1 MRMLIS
7 EGQNIAIKSAEMV
20 LSDLTWKSVKKGP
33 PVIQPTVGDHKGQ
46 GRVSG
51 EHPAHAAC
59 VDAPP
64 TTSCHGGVEG
74 GAARCRR
81 FCCYS
86 FTEGSQVSEAPSCS
100 SALLGLISL
109 PSAHLAQLAAPL
121 FRVTVQRG
129 PASLD
134 ISHTMWVF
142 NTRSLTKMRWCPRVL
157 ASEPGLLGSRH
168 GMMAFHQTGQLRHAS
183 HCNHTSDPSDEGL
196 RQDRS
201 AHPTCAELSWLP
213 PGGPPGAH
221 SRTACS
227 KQTADIYRHPG
238 H

>member
-1 MRMLIS
+1 MEKCEERTPRDPARRGRS
-7 EGQNIAIKSAEMV
+7 QG
-20 LSDLTWKSVKKGP
+20 TGP
-33 PVIQPTVGDHKGQ
+33 GVWGAPG
-46 GRVSG
+46 
-51 EHPAHAAC
+51 AC
-59 VDAPP
+59 GLCGCSTYHILPW
-64 TTSCHGGVEG
+64 GGGEG

-134 ISHTMWVF
+134 ISHTLWVF
-142 NTRSLTKMRWCPRVL
+142 NTRSLTKMRWCLRVL